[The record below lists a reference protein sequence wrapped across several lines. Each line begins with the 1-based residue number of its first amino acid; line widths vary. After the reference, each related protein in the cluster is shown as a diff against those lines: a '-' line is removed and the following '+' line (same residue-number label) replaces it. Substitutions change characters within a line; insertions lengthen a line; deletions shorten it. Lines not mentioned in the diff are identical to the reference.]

1 MPTVDVKDLSN
12 KKVGTVEL
20 RPDVFAVK
28 VNQTLLYEAVR
39 QHLAGQRRGTHK
51 VKDRSEVSGG
61 GRKPWRQKGT
71 GRARVGTIRSPLW
84 RHGGTTHGPQP
95 RDYSYNVPRKV
106 LLGALRS
113 ALTAK
118 QAGKKMLVIDEFKL
132 ADHKTKGFRE
142 ALDKLGVDKS
152 LLIVETSE
160 NVNLQRA
167 SGNLP
172 RVKLVATHEVS
183 PYDIM
188 AHDRVAFSRAAVEKL
203 QGAVAPR
210 KRAKAEAKSPV
221 KSESKSPAKAPAKSP
236 TEAK

>member
-1 MPTVDVKDLSN
+1 MPTVDVRDLSN
-12 KKVGTVEL
+12 TKVGTVEL

-28 VNQTLLYEAVR
+28 VHQTLLYEAVR
-39 QHLAGQRRGTHK
+39 QHLAGLRRGTHK
-51 VKDRSEVSGG
+51 VKGRGDVSGG

-84 RHGGTTHGPQP
+84 RHGGTVHGPQP
-95 RDYSYNVPRKV
+95 RDYSYTVPRKV

-118 QAGKKMLVIDEFKL
+118 RAGKKMLVIDEFRL
-132 ADHKTKGFRE
+132 PDHKTRGFRE
-142 ALDKLGVDKS
+142 SLDKLGVDKS

-160 NVNLQRA
+160 NVNLRRA

-172 RVKLVATHEVS
+172 RVKLVATHEVN

-188 AHDRVAFSRAAVEKL
+188 AHDRVAFTRAAVEKL
-203 QGAVAPR
+203 QGAVAP
-210 KRAKAEAKSPV
+210 KKKE
-221 KSESKSPAKAPAKSP
+221 KSEKKEQTKAKTKAKP
-236 TEAK
+236 KTEAK